1 MLYKRFLPAC
11 IAFSLLIA
19 CNSNTHTNS
28 DTIFVN
34 NSGHRILIASYSQ
47 GKLMSNSEIQIAVS
61 QNAIYKT
68 GNRGLSTGGTSY
80 ASHMLPADS
89 IIVTY
94 DESIKKSHHS
104 YKNLGGTNGI
114 KYDDPR
120 NLLNEKNYVLNIRES
135 TKKRQELEYRYTFS
149 KEDYEEALK

>member
-1 MLYKRFLPAC
+1 MY
-11 IAFSLLIA
+11 
-19 CNSNTHTNS
+19 
-28 DTIFVN
+28 
-34 NSGHRILIASYSQ
+34 
-47 GKLMSNSEIQIAVS
+47 NSEIQIAVS
-61 QNAIYKT
+61 QNATYKT

-80 ASHMLPADS
+80 AYRFPDS
-89 IIVTY
+89 IIVTF
-94 DESIKKSHHS
+94 DESIKKTHHS
-104 YKNLGGTNGI
+104 YKNIDGTNGI